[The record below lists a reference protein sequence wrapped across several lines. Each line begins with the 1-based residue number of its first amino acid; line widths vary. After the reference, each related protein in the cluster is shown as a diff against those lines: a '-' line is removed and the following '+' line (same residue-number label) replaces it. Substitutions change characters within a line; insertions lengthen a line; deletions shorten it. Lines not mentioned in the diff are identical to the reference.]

1 MIIKFLLEIVKKMN
15 RKSMKYVDSID
26 TSHDVVAY
34 LMVTMNCEYA
44 KKLEKSKV
52 RCISLCQT

>member
-1 MIIKFLLEIVKKMN
+1 MN

-34 LMVTMNCEYA
+34 LMVTMNYICA
-44 KKLEKSKV
+44 KVGKTKV
-52 RCISLCQT
+52 QYVL

>member
-1 MIIKFLLEIVKKMN
+1 MN

-34 LMVTMNCEYA
+34 LMVTMNYICA
-44 KKLEKSKV
+44 KELEKLKCGV
-52 RCISLCQT
+52 FRRDAFKT